1 MTMGLGCMPSGTTDD
16 GRAGSLACK
25 AGGASRSATAKG
37 SPMQRVM
44 PDPALD
50 SPAIATPGVS
60 VDGVEEGRSQMSIV
74 MLS

>member
-1 MTMGLGCMPSGTTDD
+1 
-16 GRAGSLACK
+16 
-25 AGGASRSATAKG
+25 
-37 SPMQRVM
+37 M